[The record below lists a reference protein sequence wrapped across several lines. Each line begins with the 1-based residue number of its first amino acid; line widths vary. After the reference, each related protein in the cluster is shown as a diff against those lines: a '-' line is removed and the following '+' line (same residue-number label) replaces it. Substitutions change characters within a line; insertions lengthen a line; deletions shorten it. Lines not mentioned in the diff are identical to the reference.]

1 MQWYTDNTFY
11 DTLLIVGFLYALLIF
26 VSNLFG
32 TAAYGGRFG
41 GGSRAKGIK
50 LHSKTG
56 WILMELPGLIV
67 FPVVFFMGANSGETV
82 PLFFLA
88 IWMIH
93 YSNRAPHHASPHA
106 SSARGKLY
114 LLVQCGGSGLGY
126 PAFTW
131 ILQRRVHCQYWH
143 SIHKRLV

>member
-1 MQWYTDNTFY
+1 MQWYTGNTLY
-11 DTLLIVGFLYALLIF
+11 DTLLIIGFLYALLIF
-26 VSNLFG
+26 VSSLFG

-82 PLFFLA
+82 PLFFFGDLDDPLQQPSS
-88 IWMIH
+88 
-93 YSNRAPHHASPHA
+93 YHASFDAGAAGCEFDIFIECRH
-106 SSARGKLY
+106 SR
-114 LLVQCGGSGLGY
+114 LGDTVF
-126 PAFTW
+126 AWLF
-131 ILQRRVHCQYWH
+131 
-143 SIHKRLV
+143 